1 MLTIIITHSLTK
13 ENDRTTQIKK
23 TKRQIDKWNI
33 LKLKFIG
40 GKDFDLDSHD

>member
-23 TKRQIDKWNI
+23 TKRQKE
-33 LKLKFIG
+33 K
-40 GKDFDLDSHD
+40 